1 MHVEES
7 GSGDPPIVFVHG
19 FACASSDWQGV
30 AALLTPRQRV
40 ITCDLPA
47 HGRSAGGLADCSIEA
62 FARAV
67 AGMLADLDLPPVILV
82 GHSMGCRVVLECTH
96 EAPERI
102 AGVVLVDGS
111 CVRSDDPT
119 ATGPGVVEQIQ
130 TVGYE
135 GFTRRFFEAT
145 FVETSDPELKAS
157 ITERA
162 LQLPAD
168 FGTALFTSIAAWDTS
183 SMDAALAAVRVPLLA
198 IQSTTLSPESVRVS
212 LAPGESSPWLDL
224 VRQLVPTARVEVVTG
239 VGHFAQI
246 EAADRV
252 GALIADFASSTATE
266 PQG

>member
-102 AGVVLVDGS
+102 AGVVLV
-111 CVRSDDPT
+111 
-119 ATGPGVVEQIQ
+119 VEQIQ

-135 GFTRRFFEAT
+135 VFTRRFFEAT